1 MLGIWAL
8 PRCGDELTQSVRCLT
23 LSKLQLKSLF
33 SPRQD

>member
-8 PRCGDELTQSVRCLT
+8 PRGGGALTQGVRCLT
-23 LSKLQLKSLF
+23 LSKLQLKSQF